1 LADSVGG
8 TLPGDAAA
16 TEAVRAPEVLPVLA
30 GRIRAGETATPF
42 SGLDEGLLEGF
53 LAAPPQTDLFADRE
67 PLLSS
72 DLAASLLT
80 GAAPR
85 PDLLPQEGSQV
96 APAATLLPAGA
107 EQPGGS
113 DGAAQG
119 APLSE
124 LFIDPTVIGPAPGAL
139 TAPAGEAAGGAA
151 LPAAGLHHL
160 LLAGATVAGLAVRAV
175 RQRIRRR
182 RKAEGEEDRPTLP
195 PRA

>member
-1 LADSVGG
+1 VTAAALPTAAALLD
-8 TLPGDAAA
+8 PGDRSTESTAAA
-16 TEAVRAPEVLPVLA
+16 SAAKPQGPAADPADLGANDFQL
-30 GRIRAGETATPF
+30 TATTV
-42 SGLDEGLLEGF
+42 
-53 LAAPPQTDLFADRE
+53 APTTD
-67 PLLSS
+67 
-72 DLAASLLT
+72 
-80 GAAPR
+80 
-85 PDLLPQEGSQV
+85 V